1 MQNRDRRIEKSDC
14 DRRIVCMCVTIP
26 LKLTHLFILAN
37 HYSGKTVL
45 FIGDLLCGTS
55 NTIKYNTPNTYINT
69 IYIYIYPNH
78 KIYIPVFFRM
88 HISAFLFCQ
97 ILKRCHHEQI
107 SLIQL
112 IEYIIQHCGKL
123 SSGEILNTGLK
134 SIPVFKWPF
143 L

>member
-26 LKLTHLFILAN
+26 LKLTHLFILEN
-37 HYSGKTVL
+37 HHRGETVL

-69 IYIYIYPNH
+69 IYIYPNH

-88 HISAFLFCQ
+88 HILVFLFSQ

-123 SSGEILNTGLK
+123 SSGEISNTGLK
-134 SIPVFKWPF
+134 SILVFK
-143 L
+143 